1 MNKLLNSLLWRSKII
16 INSRTFFR
24 ALGPGLGMLLVLAGT
39 PIIAQDEDGKDSKG
53 GKSTVSDVTKKG
65 SEADVNAGMTAKA
78 KPTTTGQKMES
89 HEKCPNCGKDVG
101 KSESLKKGSFWSRLF
116 PSKKDK
122 KEKDP
127 N

>member
-1 MNKLLNSLLWRSKII
+1 
-16 INSRTFFR
+16 
-24 ALGPGLGMLLVLAGT
+24 MLLVLAGT
-39 PIIAQDEDGKDSKG
+39 PIFAQDEVGTESKV

-89 HEKCPNCGKDVG
+89 HEKCPNCSKDVG
-101 KSESLKKGSFWSRLF
+101 KSEALKKGSFWSRIF

-122 KEKDP
+122 QEKDP